1 MTVLALATPGIGLV
15 LMLALQ
21 RLEAWLSE
29 AEREDP
35 SKGRRLRNGGPAR
48 RAVYGRA
55 LQADNTTEARPRGCR
70 SDRAGS

>member
-35 SKGRRLRNGGPAR
+35 SKGRGLVAADPLAGRSTAAHCRLTTRPRRALGGVGPTGPA
-48 RAVYGRA
+48 
-55 LQADNTTEARPRGCR
+55 
-70 SDRAGS
+70 